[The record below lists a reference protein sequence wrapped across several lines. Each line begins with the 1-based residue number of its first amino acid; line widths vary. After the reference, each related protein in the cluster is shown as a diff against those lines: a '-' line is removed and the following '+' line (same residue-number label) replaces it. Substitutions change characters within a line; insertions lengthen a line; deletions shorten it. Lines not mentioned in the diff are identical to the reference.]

1 MLFMASVLV
10 MESNLETGFL
20 LAMAMVL
27 RRAMYLPSQE
37 PMAIPFQL
45 CHPVTLFHAFLW
57 RQLLP

>member
-1 MLFMASVLV
+1 MLFMVSVLV
-10 MESNLETGFL
+10 TESNLKTGFL